1 MRKWHITDCEDP
13 RAKSK
18 TFQTLRYVMKMLIV
32 GLAVATLLGEPA
44 FAQSYDPD
52 IGTGN
57 ITPSNEH
64 RPAES

>member
-1 MRKWHITDCEDP
+1 
-13 RAKSK
+13 
-18 TFQTLRYVMKMLIV
+18 MKMLIV